1 MALILKRREIPIVLT
16 AFFALYMMIAYHLT
30 LPWLSE
36 TSQFT
41 KDLQTF
47 SQILGVMAL
56 GLGYIAI
63 VRLHVGYIARR
74 VKHPQHWLW
83 SVWLLIVLAIV
94 TIIGLPLGSL
104 GVRSSQLRFF
114 YDSILLPMRGAMYAV
129 VSFYIASA
137 AYRVFLA
144 RNREAAVM
152 LGCSFIVMLTNA
164 PVGELLGSWVGDLG
178 SWLLKVPCMA
188 GERALSI
195 CAGFGSLV
203 LAWRMITGRETG
215 YLRGAREGGA
225 E

>member
-1 MALILKRREIPIVLT
+1 LSLILKRREIPIALT
-16 AFFALYMMIAYHLT
+16 AFFALYMMIAYHLN

-36 TSQFT
+36 QSQMT
-41 KDLQTF
+41 IDIQTF

-63 VRLHVGYIARR
+63 AKLHIGYISKR
-74 VKHPQHWLW
+74 VRHPQHWVW
-83 SVWLLIVLAIV
+83 SVWLLIVLAATTIV
-94 TIIGLPLGSL
+94 GLPWGSF
-104 GVRSSQLRFF
+104 GMRSSQMT
-114 YDSILLPMRGAMYAV
+114 YMYQSILLPMRGAMYAIV
-129 VSFYIASA
+129 AFYIASA

-152 LGCSFIVMLTNA
+152 LGCSFVIMLTNA
-164 PVGELLGSWVGDLG
+164 PIGELLGTWIGDLG

-188 GERALSI
+188 GERALAI
-195 CAGFGSLV
+195 CAGFGSIV

-215 YLRGAREGGA
+215 YLRGSEGGR

>member
-1 MALILKRREIPIVLT
+1 MALILRRREIPILLT
-16 AFFALYMMIAYHLT
+16 AFFALYMMIAYHSD

-36 TSQFT
+36 KTQLT
-41 KDLQTF
+41 TDLQTLA
-47 SQILGVMAL
+47 QILSVMAL

-63 VRLHVGYIARR
+63 ARLHVGYISRR
-74 VKHPQHWLW
+74 VKHPQHWFW
-83 SVWLLIVLAIV
+83 SLWLLVVLAVTTIV
-94 TIIGLPLGSL
+94 GLPWFGF
-104 GVRSSQLRFF
+104 GVRGAPLRFV
-114 YDSILLPMRGAMYAV
+114 YDSILLPMRGAMYAI

-152 LGCSFIVMLTNA
+152 LGCSFVIMLTNA
-164 PVGELLGSWVGDLG
+164 PVGELLGTWVGDLG
-178 SWLLKVPCMA
+178 SWLLKAPCMA
-188 GERALSI
+188 GERALAI

-215 YLRGAREGGA
+215 YLRGAGEGRG